1 MLSSVNLSGGVQRRR
16 TFEDQLNM
24 RSLFK
29 ENDLIS
35 VSAVARG
42 ARAHAGAES
51 RPRWPLLP
59 VRSCASHYDVPV
71 HVGASHGTR

>member
-29 ENDLIS
+29 EDDLIS
-35 VSAVARG
+35 AEVHSVFADGSLSLHARSLKYGKVSIT
-42 ARAHAGAES
+42 
-51 RPRWPLLP
+51 PQ
-59 VRSCASHYDVPV
+59 
-71 HVGASHGTR
+71 